1 MGYCASVQK
10 NPDSAMGFRLGLG
23 SQAKRFFI
31 PSPAK
36 EKPLNGQISV
46 GGFDFKGKVV
56 DSGAGLRSPEFD
68 LDITRY
74 CFDGPCINFFIFKE
88 YLQHQTFVSLQAS
101 EHCKIPV
108 NHKILVIGSSERL
121 PKFLWTSNRH

>member
-56 DSGAGLRSPEFD
+56 DSGAGLRSPEFGMKSPPMAPN
-68 LDITRY
+68 LTV
-74 CFDGPCINFFIFKE
+74 
-88 YLQHQTFVSLQAS
+88 LL
-101 EHCKIPV
+101 
-108 NHKILVIGSSERL
+108 SSEDDNWGNFIIYSL
-121 PKFLWTSNRH
+121 GSHAPG